1 MNMGLALWLIF
12 EFLFFCILYFWNFW
26 VRFFFVS
33 CIFEIFGSY
42 IFLYFVFLRNCIRIY
57 FVFFSYFLFFFVK
70 IQKIQTKYQI
80 NTKNALCIFVF
91 FVFFHYFQKCTLY
104 FCIFSLFFHYF
115 TDCTLS
121 FCIFRSLDMPS
132 KNKTANPPMYVVCPF
147 CCWFCPLNVV
157 FFCNLGLYF
166 FGVFLMITEVTGCS
180 QHPTAQRYVFLC
192 CLCSCTT
199 WPHTTQRSLWSY
211 KTLCNTPCES

>member
-1 MNMGLALWLIF
+1 M
-12 EFLFFCILYFWNFW
+12 Y
-26 VRFFFVS
+26 
-33 CIFEIFGSY
+33 
-42 IFLYFVFLRNCIRIY
+42 
-57 FVFFSYFLFFFVK
+57 
-70 IQKIQTKYQI
+70 
-80 NTKNALCIFVF
+80 F

-157 FFCNLGLYF
+157 FFVIWVCIFFWGIFNDYRSYIQAVASTRLLNAMFFCAVYVLVQHGHTPHRDPCGLTKHYA
-166 FGVFLMITEVTGCS
+166 T
-180 QHPTAQRYVFLC
+180 HPVRVNRWQLPWETLPDFVWNCDREKI
-192 CLCSCTT
+192 
-199 WPHTTQRSLWSY
+199 LWNHE
-211 KTLCNTPCES
+211 KHKW

>member
-1 MNMGLALWLIF
+1 MNMGLAPWLIF
-12 EFLFFCILYFWNFW
+12 EFVFFCILYFWNFW
-26 VRFFFVS
+26 VRFFFCILYFWNFWFVYFFVF
-33 CIFEIFGSY
+33 CIFEKLHSYLFCIF
-42 IFLYFVFLRNCIRIY
+42 FVFFVFLC
-57 FVFFSYFLFFFVK
+57 K
-70 IQKIQTKYQI
+70 
-80 NTKNALCIFVF
+80 NTKNTNKIPNIYKKCALYFC

-166 FGVFLMITEVTGCS
+166 FWVFLMITEVTGCS